1 MFAAYRNQ
9 DENLP
14 FHDDLETLYYT
25 NDQATSLPPLPAK
38 LKTLNCTYNY
48 KLTTLSPLPPVLEN
62 LACYNNKL
70 TSLPSLPDTL
80 THVWCSQN
88 YLTSIP
94 PLPAGLEA
102 LTCYGNQLDSLP
114 VLPEGLVRLSCAFN
128 QLTSLPP
135 LPAGL
140 TNLSSYRNQLTSL
153 PPLPKSLLTLNCADN
168 QLTSLPPL
176 PKSLLTLN
184 CADNQ
189 LTSLPPLPEGL
200 QVLTCENN
208 PYVEPF
214 KTWVDEYRA
223 IPYRDILCTLVNT
236 YWRNRA
242 SARDLKSLMVTVGQ
256 RETQAQM
263 GNPRDESE
271 DRVQD
276 CLNAD
281 CLSVIAEFLTG
292 IKGSVVQ
299 QQKRLKCMEK
309 DPLSYPSSYPR
320 PAV

>member
-48 KLTTLSPLPPVLEN
+48 KLTTLSTLPPVLEN

-80 THVWCSQN
+80 THVWCSQI
-88 YLTSIP
+88 YLTSVP
-94 PLPAGLEA
+94 PLPSRLEA
-102 LTCYGNQLDSLP
+102 LTCYGNELDSLP
-114 VLPEGLVRLSCAFN
+114 DLPEGLVRLSCAFN

-140 TNLSSYRNQLTSL
+140 TNLSSYRNQLS
-153 PPLPKSLLTLNCADN
+153 
-168 QLTSLPPL
+168 SLPPL

-214 KTWVDEYRA
+214 KTWVDEYSA
-223 IPYRDILCTLVNT
+223 IDILRTRVNT

-309 DPLSYPSSYPR
+309 DPLSSPR

>member
-1 MFAAYRNQ
+1 
-9 DENLP
+9 
-14 FHDDLETLYYT
+14 
-25 NDQATSLPPLPAK
+25 
-38 LKTLNCTYNY
+38 
-48 KLTTLSPLPPVLEN
+48 
-62 LACYNNKL
+62 
-70 TSLPSLPDTL
+70 
-80 THVWCSQN
+80 
-88 YLTSIP
+88 
-94 PLPAGLEA
+94 
-102 LTCYGNQLDSLP
+102 
-114 VLPEGLVRLSCAFN
+114 
-128 QLTSLPP
+128 
-135 LPAGL
+135 
-140 TNLSSYRNQLTSL
+140 
-153 PPLPKSLLTLNCADN
+153 
-168 QLTSLPPL
+168 
-176 PKSLLTLN
+176 
-184 CADNQ
+184 
-189 LTSLPPLPEGL
+189 
-200 QVLTCENN
+200 VLTCENN